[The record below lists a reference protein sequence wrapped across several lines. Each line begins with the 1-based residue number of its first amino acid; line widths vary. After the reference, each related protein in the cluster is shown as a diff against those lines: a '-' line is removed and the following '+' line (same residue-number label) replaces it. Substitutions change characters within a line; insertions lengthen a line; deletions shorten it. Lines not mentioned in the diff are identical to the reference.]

1 PIGSPVTAT
10 RTHVLDSRLRPVPPG
25 TTGELYIA
33 GPGLA
38 RGYTNQTALTA
49 TRFIADPFDHGKR
62 LYRTGDLV
70 RWNTHG
76 ELVYT
81 GRADNQVKIRGFR
94 IELGEI
100 ETALTTHPHITR
112 SAVIARETPTGTK
125 QLIAY
130 VVPAS
135 PDNLPE
141 TAALREHVADRLP
154 EYMVPAAV
162 VVLDTFPLNTS
173 GKIDHKALPAPVFQ
187 SPESGRAPRTRLE
200 ETLCTVFAEVLGL
213 DTVGIDDS
221 FFDLGGHSLLA
232 TKLVA
237 RIRTDFKAELGV
249 RTVFEAPTV
258 ATLAARLVVAD
269 EARPA
274 LEPHV
279 RPERLPLSYAQRRLW
294 FLDQFAGPSATYN
307 IPVVLKLSGALD
319 VAALRSAV
327 ADVVGRHESLRTTVS
342 ADAAGVPFQR
352 VLPMDEVT
360 VEVPVLDVE
369 PSEVSVR
376 VTESAAYAFDLASE
390 IPVRAWVFRRG
401 TDEHVLVL
409 VVHHIAGDGE
419 SMAPLSRDLVTAYKS
434 RLDGAAPQ
442 WAPLPVQYVDYA
454 LWQEDVLGDE
464 NDPQS
469 RAFAQFGYWRKELSG
484 VPQPLQLPTDRPR
497 PPVAGHRGGRVE
509 FALEPDLFA
518 AVEELARREGATVSM
533 VLQSALAVLLRQ
545 LGGGEDITIG
555 SPIAGR
561 TDEALTDLVGFFAN
575 TWVLRA
581 DLSGDP
587 AFTDVLARV
596 RDKAL
601 AAYDNQD
608 VPFERLV
615 ELLNPDRS
623 TAYHPLFQT
632 MFAWQNVSR
641 PDFELP
647 GLRVGYEPVTVDSA
661 KFDLFFGMGEY
672 TTAAGRGVRGSVE
685 YAADLFDRDT
695 VHTLAERFVRVVR
708 QVTSGPDRSVAG
720 VDLLSAAEREQV
732 LVEWNDTDETIP
744 ALTIPGLFEEQVA
757 RTPDAAAVISRGV
770 SWTYR
775 ELDERANR
783 LAREL
788 VRAGQ
793 GPESIVG
800 LALPRDAGLVVG
812 MLGILKSGAAYLPID
827 PRYPSARL
835 DYVLADAKPGVILT
849 DTQTAGVLPEN
860 DAVCLYL
867 DRLDL
872 ATGDGSGLDERERPT
887 SWGPDSL
894 AYVMYTSGSTGNPKG
909 VAIHHTNLV
918 NGVLR
923 LADVV
928 DVRAGSRMLGAT
940 SVNFDVSVFEVF
952 TALSRGASVE
962 VVRDVLEL
970 AERDGWTGGSLQAVP
985 SVFSEILDT
994 IAGKMNVDT
1003 VVLGGDSLPAT
1014 LLEKVR
1020 AAIPRARLVQAYGQ
1034 TEDFY
1039 ATTFEIPQDWAGTGN
1054 VPIGAP
1060 LGNMRTYVLGPGLV
1074 PVPAGV
1080 TGELYVAGAI
1090 GRGYHNRAGLTAER
1104 FVADPFG
1111 PPGHRMYRTGDLVRW
1126 TQDGRLE
1133 YLGRGDTQMK
1143 IRGFRIEPGEIEAA
1157 LVAHPGVRQAVVQL
1171 RHART
1176 GAADQLVGYV
1186 VRSAAEESAAAEEGT
1201 EATIPSSPAPDVEE
1215 LRRFVSGRL
1224 PEFMVPSAFVVLDRF
1239 PLDPNGKIDRRAL
1252 PAPELPNASF
1262 RGPRTPREQTLCEVF
1277 GEVLGAE
1284 RVGIDDDFFAVGG
1297 DSIRSI
1303 QVVARARS
1311 RGVEV

>member
-1 PIGSPVTAT
+1 
-10 RTHVLDSRLRPVPPG
+10 RT
-25 TTGELYIA
+25 
-33 GPGLA
+33 
-38 RGYTNQTALTA
+38 
-49 TRFIADPFDHGKR
+49 PF
-62 LYRTGDLV
+62 
-70 RWNTHG
+70 
-76 ELVYT
+76 
-81 GRADNQVKIRGFR
+81 
-94 IELGEI
+94 
-100 ETALTTHPHITR
+100 
-112 SAVIARETPTGTK
+112 
-125 QLIAY
+125 
-130 VVPAS
+130 
-135 PDNLPE
+135 
-141 TAALREHVADRLP
+141 
-154 EYMVPAAV
+154 
-162 VVLDTFPLNTS
+162 
-173 GKIDHKALPAPVFQ
+173 
-187 SPESGRAPRTRLE
+187 E
-200 ETLCTVFAEVLGL
+200 ETLCGVFADVLGL
-213 DTVGIDDS
+213 ESVGVDDS

-237 RIRTDFKAELGV
+237 KIRSDCGAELAV

-258 ATLAARLVVAD
+258 AALAARLVVAD

-279 RPERLPLSYAQRRLW
+279 RPERLPLSHAQRRLW

-307 IPVVLKLSGALD
+307 IPVVLNLTGTLD

-327 ADVVGRHESLRTTVS
+327 ADVVGRHESLRTVVS

-352 VLPMDEVT
+352 VLPVDEAGVSIPL
-360 VEVPVLDVE
+360 VEVE
-369 PSEVSVR
+369 PSEVSAR
-376 VTESAAYAFDLASE
+376 VAESAAYAFDLASE
-390 IPVRAWVFRRG
+390 IPLRGWVLRSG
-401 TDEHVLVL
+401 PDEHVLVL

-419 SMAPLSRDLVTAYKS
+419 SMAPLSRDLVTAYRA
-434 RLDGAAPQ
+434 RLEGAEPS
-442 WAPLPVQYVDYA
+442 WAPLAVQYVDYT
-454 LWQEDVLGDE
+454 LWQEELLGDE
-464 NDPQS
+464 NDPDS
-469 RAFAQFGYWRKELSG
+469 RASAQYGYWRQELAD

-497 PPVAGHRGGRVE
+497 PPAASHRGGRVE
-509 FALEPDLFA
+509 FAIEPELLA
-518 AVEELARREGATVSM
+518 SVEKLARDEGATTSM
-533 VLQSALAVLLRQ
+533 VLQTALAVLLRQ

-561 TDEALTDLVGFFAN
+561 TDEALADLVGFFAN
-575 TWVLRA
+575 TWVLRT

-587 AFTDVLARV
+587 SFVQVLQRV
-596 RDKAL
+596 REKAL

-615 ELLNPDRS
+615 ELLNPERS
-623 TAYHPLFQT
+623 TAYHPIFQV
-632 MFAWQNVSR
+632 MFAWQNISR

-647 GLRVGYEPVTVDSA
+647 GLRLGYEPVAVDSA
-661 KFDLFFGMGEY
+661 KFDLFFGLTEY
-672 TTAAGRGVRGSVE
+672 PTAAGRGIRGSVE
-685 YAADLFDRDT
+685 YAADLFDEGT
-695 VHTLAERFVRVVR
+695 VQVFAERFVRVLR
-708 QVTSGPDRSVAG
+708 QVTSAPDRRVAG
-720 VDLLSAAEREQV
+720 VELLSAVERQQM
-732 LVEWNDTDETIP
+732 LLDWNHTDEP
-744 ALTIPGLFEEQVA
+744 LPELTIPGLFEEQAA
-757 RTPDAAAVISRGV
+757 RTPDAVAVVSEGV

-788 VRAGQ
+788 IRAGQ

-835 DYVLADAKPGVILT
+835 DFVLADARPEVILT
-849 DTQTAGVLPEN
+849 ETQTVGVLPAH
-860 DAVCLYL
+860 DAVCLFL

-872 ATGDGSGLDERERPT
+872 TTGDGSGLTAQDRPA

-894 AYVMYTSGSTGNPKG
+894 AYVMYTSGSTGTPKG
-909 VAIHHTNLV
+909 VAIHHANLV

-940 SVNFDVSVFEVF
+940 SVNFDVSVFEIF

-985 SVFSEILDT
+985 SVFSEILDS

-1020 AAIPRARLVQAYGQ
+1020 AAIPQARLVQAYGQ

-1039 ATTFEIPQDWAGTGN
+1039 ATTFEVPTDWTGTGN

-1060 LGNMRTYVLGPGLV
+1060 LGNMRTYVLGAGLV
-1074 PVPAGV
+1074 PVPVGV

-1090 GRGYHNRAGLTAER
+1090 GRGYHNRAGITAER

-1111 PPGHRMYRTGDLVRW
+1111 PAGERMYRTGDLVRW
-1126 TQDGRLE
+1126 TVDGQLE

-1157 LVAHPGVRQAVVQL
+1157 LVAHPAVRQAVVQL
-1171 RHART
+1171 RRAHN
-1176 GAADQLVGYV
+1176 GAAEQLVGYV
-1186 VRSAAEESAAAEEGT
+1186 ARVAEEE
-1201 EATIPSSPAPDVEE
+1201 SPAATDRPIPELDVEE
-1215 LRRFVSGRL
+1215 LRAFVSGRL
-1224 PEFMVPSAFVVLDRF
+1224 PEFMVPTAYVVLDRF
-1239 PLDPNGKIDRRAL
+1239 PLDPNGKLDRRAL
-1252 PAPELPNASF
+1252 PAPELRTTSF
-1262 RGPRTPREQTLCEVF
+1262 RGPRSPREHILCEVF

-1303 QVVARARS
+1303 QVVARART
-1311 RGVEV
+1311 RGVEISPREVFEQRTVARLGDIAREATGTEPVLAELSGGGVGWSPLPPAAQYLLELGGGYGR